1 MLYIQQYQH
10 HRQDF
15 LRQYQRLHVLG
26 HQNFSLCSNEYNEK
40 LPKISR
46 PKTSNIS
53 YLHNETFVFL
63 SGIASLEMK
72 STTENR
78 QETGLTRGN
87 KDSMKTAYRGSMPDY
102 DKKISMENTEKF
114 STLSR
119 HQISNNSNRLVKST
133 TIKNHISNSTFLRST
148 MLPEFDRPTT
158 APLLFEKHISR
169 SVSEMIK
176 PSTPSHLST
185 PLRNT
190 GSTESLANH
199 DDSRDSPYYQYQSRV
214 FKNDNRSV
222 REPQMVRNSHM
233 SDTINNSNRNSFFY
247 SSFDTNSPGKAT
259 INNDDELKTP
269 YRSSQYRTNGFQH
282 IVNLGSWQRN
292 TKNKPIVLV
301 EKPRE
306 IQRDEET
313 SEDSDHPPSNSSITN
328 YEYKSPFPEEYDQAI
343 LLHAQC
349 QAHTSINEWNLK
361 DFYRDSKT
369 QVEPDTNMKPVF
381 EKCLKLARMQTHTIK
396 WEQRRRQNL
405 IIYNRLLKNG
415 SFDNNT
421 VNSHGVFPSKNTNEK
436 DIRDINE
443 LKRELRCNE
452 CKRLACLG
460 NCAPGN
466 EYRQYKRYTPFSSLP
481 STREQIR
488 NKLNLRTQR
497 LTTDLRPCSV
507 QHTIRETKFK
517 FEPSNFNPIVVLP
530 LYENESQTKR
540 SSKKSTHR
548 YLAAK
553 SLRSQ
558 RRETLALLATPKIS
572 T

>member
-15 LRQYQRLHVLG
+15 LRQYQRRHTLA

-40 LPKISR
+40 FPKISR
-46 PKTSNIS
+46 PKTSSIS
-53 YLHNETFVFL
+53 YSHNETFVFL

-78 QETGLTRGN
+78 QKTGLTREN
-87 KDSMKTAYRGSMPDY
+87 KDSMKTAYRGSIPNY
-102 DKKISMENTEKF
+102 DKKMPMETTEKF
-114 STLSR
+114 SAVSR
-119 HQISNNSNRLVKST
+119 HQMSNNLNRLVKST
-133 TIKNHISNSTFLRST
+133 TIRNHIPNSAFLHPPI
-148 MLPEFDRPTT
+148 LPEFDRPTT
-158 APLLFEKHISR
+158 APLMFEKNISR
-169 SVSEMIK
+169 SVSELIK
-176 PSTPSHLST
+176 PSMPSSSST

-190 GSTESLANH
+190 GSAESLDNH
-199 DDSRDSPYYQYQSRV
+199 DDSRDSRYYQYTSGV
-214 FKNDNRSV
+214 FKNENRSV

-233 SDTINNSNRNSFFY
+233 SDTNNSSNRNSFFY
-247 SSFDTNSPGKAT
+247 SSFDTNSPGKST
-259 INNDDELKTP
+259 INNDDEPKTP
-269 YRSSQYRTNGFQH
+269 YRSNQCRTNGFQH
-282 IVNLGSWQRN
+282 IANLGSWQRN
-292 TKNKPIVLV
+292 TKNKPIVIV

-306 IQRDEET
+306 IQCDEET
-313 SEDSDHPPSNSSITN
+313 AEDSDHPPSNSSRTN
-328 YEYKSPFPEEYDQAI
+328 YEYKSPFPEENDQAI
-343 LLHAQC
+343 LLQTQS
-349 QAHTSINEWNLK
+349 QAHISINEWNLK

-369 QVEPDTNMKPVF
+369 QVEPDTNTKLVF
-381 EKCLKLARMQTHTIK
+381 EKCLKLARMQAHTIK

-421 VNSHGVFPSKNTNEK
+421 INSHGVFPSKNNNEK

-466 EYRQYKRYTPFSSLP
+466 EYRQYKRYTPFSPLP

-497 LTTDLRPCSV
+497 STTDLRPCSV

-530 LYENESQTKR
+530 LYDNESQTKR
-540 SSKKSTHR
+540 PSKKSAHR
-548 YLAAK
+548 YLPTK

-558 RRETLALLATPKIS
+558 RRETLALLATPKVS